1 MFATHTMPNGKKKSI
16 CEINTNELT
25 AITEELL
32 ISIKDSIYQ
41 IDNYSINK
49 SKAALRGVSEEDI
62 KQGLVNTLH
71 NRGTML
77 CSYVTELCLRGVN
90 MTERLQDAF
99 GRKEVEDSIPII
111 SNTGVTMLENF

>member
-1 MFATHTMPNGKKKSI
+1 
-16 CEINTNELT
+16 
-25 AITEELL
+25 
-32 ISIKDSIYQ
+32 
-41 IDNYSINK
+41 
-49 SKAALRGVSEEDI
+49 
-62 KQGLVNTLH
+62 
-71 NRGTML
+71 ML